1 MKNLHRL
8 IDFFVF
14 ILLLRESNGG
24 AAHRTNPDSLISCL
38 YFRVF
43 RLSVPSDFLHLL
55 LVSFHQAKI
64 IIVKHPIQGRSN
76 CVWVGVELSVL

>member
-14 ILLLRESNGG
+14 ILFSRERNGG
-24 AAHRTNPDSLISCL
+24 AAHRMNPDSLISCL

-43 RLSVPSDFLHLL
+43 RLSVASDFLNLL
-55 LVSFHQAKI
+55 LIRFHRAKI
-64 IIVKHPIQGRSN
+64 IIVKHPNQGRSN
-76 CVWVGVELSVL
+76 YVSVGVELSVL